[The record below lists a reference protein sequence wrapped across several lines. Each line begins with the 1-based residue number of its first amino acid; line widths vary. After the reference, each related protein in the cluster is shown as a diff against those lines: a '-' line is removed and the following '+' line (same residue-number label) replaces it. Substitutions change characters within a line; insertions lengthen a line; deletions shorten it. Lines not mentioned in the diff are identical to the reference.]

1 MRLRNDFYERV
12 CRRAKAEGDLPPD
25 MAGFINL
32 VVDSFD
38 KKLFD
43 WKYDKYL
50 KLITK
55 FEEIRVLKLPFKNY
69 FFIKIIMK
77 YS

>member
-43 WKYDKYL
+43 
-50 KLITK
+50 
-55 FEEIRVLKLPFKNY
+55 
-69 FFIKIIMK
+69 
-77 YS
+77 

>member
-1 MRLRNDFYERV
+1 MGPKACELNLEQFIDWICGAYGGDVDHEELKQFMRLRNDFYERV

-43 WKYDKYL
+43 
-50 KLITK
+50 
-55 FEEIRVLKLPFKNY
+55 
-69 FFIKIIMK
+69 
-77 YS
+77 